1 MIIDWLLERMS
12 EFQERSAMIC
22 IDEAVSYGGLLE
34 GYRNWTKQLRESGV
48 RSGEVVALEGD
59 YSPAMAG
66 AVLACVANGNI
77 VVPLTAEVSHK
88 RGEFLGIAQAHVSV
102 TVRGREWAAERFY
115 EGEHPNRLVKQ
126 LTESGNPGLI
136 LFTSGSTGAP
146 KAILHDLARFLER
159 YKKPRETLRTL
170 TFLLFDHIGGFNTLF
185 HTLANGG
192 TIIPPVSRMPDDICA
207 LIEKHRVELL
217 PTSPS
222 FLNLLL
228 ISEAYAR
235 YDLSSL
241 KMITYGTE
249 VMPDWTLRHLREALP
264 QVELRQTYGLSELG
278 ILRTKTRESGSP
290 WMTVGGE
297 GIETRIVDG
306 LLHIRSRWAML
317 GYLNAPDPI
326 DGEGW
331 MNTQDE
337 VVADGDFIRILGR
350 RSEIINVGG
359 RKVYPMEVE
368 NVLLSM
374 PELADVVVKGEMNPL
389 LGQAVAAFVRPACP
403 LPARELKERIR
414 LYCRGRLE
422 DYQVP
427 VKVYVHEQDMYNERF
442 KKIRK

>member
-1 MIIDWLLERMS
+1 MIIDWLLERMT
-12 EFQERSAMIC
+12 EFEDRSAMVC
-22 IDEAVSYGGLLE
+22 ANETVSYGDLLE
-34 GYRNWTKQLRESGV
+34 GYGVWAERLRDYGLLT
-48 RSGEVVALEGD
+48 GEVVALEGD

-66 AVLACVANGNI
+66 AVLACMANGNI

-88 RGEFLGIAQAHVSV
+88 REEFLGIAEAHVSV
-102 TVRGREWAAERFY
+102 TVRGGEWTAERLY
-115 EGEHPNRLVKQ
+115 HGEPANCLLKK
-126 LTESGNPGLI
+126 LTASGNPGLI

-185 HTLANGG
+185 HTLSNGG
-192 TIIPPVSRMPDDICA
+192 TIIPPSSRRPDDICS
-207 LIEKHRVELL
+207 LMEKHRVELL

-241 KMITYGTE
+241 RMITYGTE

-297 GIETRIVDG
+297 GIETRIEDG

-326 DGEGW
+326 DKDGW

-337 VVADGDFIRILGR
+337 VVTDGDFIRILGR

-368 NVLLSM
+368 NVLLFM

-389 LGQAVAAFVRPACP
+389 LGQAVTAFVKPACP
-403 LPARELKERIR
+403 LSARELKERIR

-422 DYQVP
+422 DYQIP
-427 VKVYVHEQDMYNERF
+427 VKVYLHDQDMYNERF